1 MQQIEEV
8 KSISNDRD
16 IEQIKIE
23 EINIGPLNN
32 SNNLND
38 SYLENSINSESNLRN
53 LKNVEMKNLA
63 EEN

>member
-1 MQQIEEV
+1 M
-8 KSISNDRD
+8 D

-23 EINIGPLNN
+23 EINIEPLNN

-53 LKNVEMKNLA
+53 VKNVEMKNLA